1 MRNCRQPDDLVDT
14 HLLPMTSPDE
24 LGCQGKKMS
33 VKQINDMTKRLNQSP
48 QRVRTAA
55 AMDAM
60 QGMDMQSTMGSQATV
75 SSTASSSRRISKREE
90 QVLQG

>member
-1 MRNCRQPDDLVDT
+1 
-14 HLLPMTSPDE
+14 
-24 LGCQGKKMS
+24 MS
-33 VKQINDMTKRLNQSP
+33 VKQINDMTKRLTQSP

-90 QVLQG
+90 QVLQGWGVGAPGLGSRCFRVRSRCSRVRE